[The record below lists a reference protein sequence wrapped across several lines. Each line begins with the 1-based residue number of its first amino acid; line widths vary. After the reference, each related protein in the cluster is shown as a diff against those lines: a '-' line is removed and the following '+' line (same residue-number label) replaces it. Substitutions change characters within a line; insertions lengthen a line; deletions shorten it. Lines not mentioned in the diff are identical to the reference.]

1 MFQKQLFSPHPQG
14 GSAPLS
20 FSPGGFLR
28 AGRMFPAVVSV
39 FVLNRDALQLLS
51 LFLSAIRELT
61 LAGKCR
67 LLANPARARWQ
78 RAGSVKKLGGNM
90 RALLFA
96 ILLALSPSL
105 ASAQTY
111 PDRTITV
118 VVPFS
123 AGGPTDTVTRLLGE
137 AMSKDLGQ
145 QIIVENVG
153 GAGGTL
159 GAAHVAKAN
168 PDGYTLLVHHIGMAT
183 SATLYRKLPFN
194 ALEDFAYVGLIT
206 DVPMVLVARKDFEPG
221 DLKSLVDYV
230 KANKDK
236 VTYANA
242 GIGAASHLCG
252 MLFMSEIG
260 TPLTT
265 VPYKGTGP
273 ALTDL
278 IGGQVDFMCDQT
290 TNTTN
295 QIKAGEIKA
304 YAVTTKERLQTLPD
318 IPTGAEGG
326 LPGLE
331 VTVWHGLYA
340 PKGTP
345 ADVIDRLSG
354 ALKKALQDE
363 TVIARLADLGTAPVP
378 EDQATPDALK
388 QKLASEI
395 ERWRPIITAAGQYA
409 D

>member
-1 MFQKQLFSPHPQG
+1 
-14 GSAPLS
+14 
-20 FSPGGFLR
+20 
-28 AGRMFPAVVSV
+28 
-39 FVLNRDALQLLS
+39 
-51 LFLSAIRELT
+51 
-61 LAGKCR
+61 
-67 LLANPARARWQ
+67 
-78 RAGSVKKLGGNM
+78 M
-90 RALLFA
+90 RAILFA
-96 ILLALSPSL
+96 ILLALAPSM
-105 ASAQTY
+105 AQAQTY
-111 PDRTITV
+111 PDRTVTI

-123 AGGPTDTVTRLLGE
+123 AGGPTDTVTRLVGE

-159 GAAHVAKAN
+159 GAARVAKAE
-168 PDGYTLLVHHIGMAT
+168 PDGYTLLIHHIGMAT

-194 ALEDFAYVGLIT
+194 ALEDFEYVGLVT
-206 DVPMVLVARKDFEPG
+206 DVPMVMVARKDLEPT
-221 DLKSLVDYV
+221 DLKGLIDYV

-236 VTYANA
+236 ITYANA

-260 TPLTT
+260 TSVTT

-304 YAVTTKERLQTLPD
+304 YATTTKDRLPNLPD
-318 IPTGAEGG
+318 IPTAAEAG
-326 LPGLE
+326 LPGLA
-331 VTVWHGLYA
+331 VTVWHGIYA

-345 ADVIDRLSG
+345 KEIIDRLSQSLQK
-354 ALKKALQDE
+354 ALKDE
-363 TVIARLADLGTAPVP
+363 TVVQRFADLGTAPVP
-378 EDQATPDALK
+378 EDQAVPDALK
-388 QKLASEI
+388 QKLSSEI
-395 ERWRPIITAAGQYA
+395 DRWRPIITAAGQFA